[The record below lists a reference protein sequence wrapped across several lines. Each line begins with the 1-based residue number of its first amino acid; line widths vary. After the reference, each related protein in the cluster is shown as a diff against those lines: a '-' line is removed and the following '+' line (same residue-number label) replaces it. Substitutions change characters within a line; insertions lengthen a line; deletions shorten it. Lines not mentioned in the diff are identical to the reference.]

1 MKKTILSLPLY
12 ILMATLTTF
21 SFFSCGEKS
30 GNQGNNGDQSKIDSL
45 ENANTLGKMDNDYLR
60 QSIAMLAEGLDSITA
75 GENEVLNAENPEL
88 GGNRLTRQEMKEKLA
103 NVRDVLARHK
113 DRISELERQLAAAK
127 EGGNKEA
134 KNLQSIITALRSQLD
149 QKDKELEKLRADL
162 DDSRKSIKEMTGKM
176 EQMNNKMAEME
187 NVQAEQSRTIEA
199 QAEKMNYVYVKIGT
213 KDELKNLGIVTGGNL
228 LQKSKVDYSNINLAR
243 FDRKDKRKFT
253 TIPLPKKYK
262 IMTPQPASSYEVVN
276 GQLRILNVEQF
287 WNASNFLVI
296 KID

>member
-12 ILMATLTTF
+12 LLMATLTTF

-30 GNQGNNGDQSKIDSL
+30 GSQGNGDQSKIDSL
-45 ENANTLGKMDNDYLR
+45 ENANTLGQMDNDYLR

-75 GENEVLNAENPEL
+75 GENEVLNGENPEL

-113 DRISELERQLAAAK
+113 DRIAELEKQLASAK
-127 EGGNKEA
+127 ESGSKEA
-134 KNLQSIITALRSQLD
+134 KNLQTIITALRSQLD
-149 QKDKELEKLRADL
+149 QKDKELEQLRADL
-162 DDSRKSIKEMTGKM
+162 DNSRKSIKEMAGKM

-199 QAEKMNYVYVKIGT
+199 QAEMMNYVYVKIGT
-213 KDELKNLGIVTGGNL
+213 KDELKDLGIVTGGNL
-228 LQKSKVDYSNINLAR
+228 LKKSKVDYSNINLAR